1 MMVQQ
6 QLSLFEQHV
15 ATVPKRGG
23 AGLAAG
29 EKKRGAAG
37 KKLRPSVRG
46 IPTNVRLR
54 RQFFSRLVEY
64 EKNRHQISIRK
75 WRTTMSGV
83 AYELHYSNGQVKR
96 LVAAPRPKSP
106 VSCAIFLHE
115 VGHHAIGFR
124 KFRPRC
130 LEEFH
135 VWQWAFAEMRR
146 WKISVD
152 DRVEQHYHR
161 SMYHYVRLA
170 KKRGLKHLPEI
181 LREFQRWPVP
191 KAADA

>member
-1 MMVQQ
+1 MPDKMMVHR
-6 QLSLFEQHV
+6 QLSLFEQHMDTGAKHMV
-15 ATVPKRGG
+15 PVRKSTATKSRR
-23 AGLAAG
+23 A
-29 EKKRGAAG
+29 
-37 KKLRPSVRG
+37 SRG
-46 IPTNVRLR
+46 IPTNITLR
-54 RQFFSRLVEY
+54 RQFFARIVEH
-64 EKNRHQISIRK
+64 EKKRYQISIRK
-75 WRTTMSGV
+75 WRSTMSGV

-96 LVAAPRPKSP
+96 MVAAPRPKSP

-146 WKISVD
+146 WNITVD
-152 DRVEQHYHR
+152 QRVLQHYQR
-161 SMYHYVRLA
+161 SMYHYVQLA

-181 LREFQRWPVP
+181 LRQFQHGTT
-191 KAADA
+191 AAAPAT